1 MQRLM
6 MFLCFKQKAIVMTIE
21 RFLNHI
27 YYSFAAIDRKL
38 SYSTLESREGNY
50 MDIMASKLMGLAL
63 VGYLTG
69 LLYLFILLPV
79 RVFGVHIEKLNAF
92 LLIAPFLLVG
102 LALMLS
108 KFFAKSVY
116 TRYFKEFREDKDYD
130 NLTWNILSILFF
142 VGGGVVFI
150 FVVFHI

>member
-1 MQRLM
+1 
-6 MFLCFKQKAIVMTIE
+6 MTIE

-38 SYSTLESREGNY
+38 SYSTLESHEGND

-69 LLYLFILLPV
+69 LLYLLIILPV
-79 RVFGVHIEKLNAF
+79 RVVGVHIERLNAF

-102 LALMLS
+102 LSLMLS

-130 NLTWNILSILFF
+130 SFTWNILSILFF
-142 VGGGVVFI
+142 VGGGAI
-150 FVVFHI
+150 FLFVILHI

>member
-1 MQRLM
+1 
-6 MFLCFKQKAIVMTIE
+6 MTIE

-38 SYSTLESREGNY
+38 SYSTLESREGND
-50 MDIMASKLMGLAL
+50 MDIMASKLMGFAL

-69 LLYLFILLPV
+69 LLYLLIILPV
-79 RVFGVHIEKLNAF
+79 RVVGVHIERLNAF

-102 LALMLS
+102 LSLMLS
-108 KFFAKSVY
+108 KFFAESVY

-130 NLTWNILSILFF
+130 SFTWNVLSILFF
-142 VGGGVVFI
+142 VGGGAI
-150 FVVFHI
+150 FLFVIFHI

>member
-1 MQRLM
+1 
-6 MFLCFKQKAIVMTIE
+6 MTIE

-27 YYSFAAIDRKL
+27 YYSFATIDRKL
-38 SYSTLESREGNY
+38 SLSTLESREGND

-69 LLYLFILLPV
+69 LLYLLIILPV
-79 RVFGVHIEKLNAF
+79 RVVGVHIERLNAF

-102 LALMLS
+102 LSLMLS

-130 NLTWNILSILFF
+130 SFTWNILSVLFF
-142 VGGGVVFI
+142 VGGGAI
-150 FVVFHI
+150 FLFVIFHI

>member
-1 MQRLM
+1 
-6 MFLCFKQKAIVMTIE
+6 MTIE

-38 SYSTLESREGNY
+38 SYSTLESREGNDT
-50 MDIMASKLMGLAL
+50 DIMASKLMGLAL

-69 LLYLFILLPV
+69 LLYLLIILPV
-79 RVFGVHIEKLNAF
+79 RVVGVHIERLNAF

-102 LALMLS
+102 LSLMLS

-130 NLTWNILSILFF
+130 SFTWNILSILFF
-142 VGGGVVFI
+142 VGGGAI
-150 FVVFHI
+150 FLFVALHI

>member
-1 MQRLM
+1 
-6 MFLCFKQKAIVMTIE
+6 MTIE

-38 SYSTLESREGNY
+38 SFSTLESREGND

-69 LLYLFILLPV
+69 LLYLLIILPV
-79 RVFGVHIEKLNAF
+79 RVVGVHIERLNAF

-102 LALMLS
+102 LSLMLS
-108 KFFAKSVY
+108 KFFTKSVY

-130 NLTWNILSILFF
+130 SFTWNILSILFF
-142 VGGGVVFI
+142 VGGGAI
-150 FVVFHI
+150 FLFVIFHI